1 MNRKHKSAWTR
12 IGIAMLTILGGS
24 VVTRT
29 LFDGHSLWVS
39 CSIGLVTAAV
49 VFTIGWVIA
58 RRFGIDTING

>member
-1 MNRKHKSAWTR
+1 
-12 IGIAMLTILGGS
+12 MLTILGGS

-29 LFDGHSLWVS
+29 LLDAHSLWVS
-39 CSIGLVTAAV
+39 CSVGLVTAAV